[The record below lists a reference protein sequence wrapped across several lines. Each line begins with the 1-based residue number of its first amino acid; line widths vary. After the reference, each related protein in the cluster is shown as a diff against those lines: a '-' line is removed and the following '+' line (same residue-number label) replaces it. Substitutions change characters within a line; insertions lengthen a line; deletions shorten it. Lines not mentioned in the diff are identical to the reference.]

1 MQIKLNNS
9 YQLLSFLLFSL
20 VLNSHIVSGGN
31 SNPETEIIP
40 VIIDSDGA
48 PDDVYAILYLL
59 KHPRISVRAL
69 TLSCGV
75 SYVEEGAQNFV
86 RLLSYLDYN
95 DIPVAAGKETP
106 LYVNHSFPTP
116 WREGSNDFYGLN
128 LPPTETQVSDLNA
141 SELIISLVKASTE
154 NITIVALGP
163 LTNVALAIQSDPSI
177 SEKIELLDIMGGAIN
192 VPGNVGYESDI
203 QNYEA
208 EWNFYVD
215 PHAVDIVLRSDIL
228 ILLVPLDATNQ
239 VPITEEFITKL
250 GNEKRT
256 PEAKIIHQYLNP
268 VLWFWDILTAV
279 ALTDREIV
287 TIQDYHL
294 EVVIDEENHEGETIS
309 IEGES
314 INAQVAID
322 QNNETNRC
330 GHQNKV
336 KFPCVYSNYLLL
348 KGQNHLLLVPII
360 PEIAWIKFLDNFL
373 QNHDC

>member
-9 YQLLSFLLFSL
+9 HPLLSFILFGIL
-20 VLNSHIVSGGN
+20 LNSHIVAGGI
-31 SNPETEIIP
+31 SNPETEIIS

-59 KHPRISVRAL
+59 KHPRISVQAL

-86 RLLSYLDYN
+86 RLMSYLCYD

-116 WREGSNDFYGLN
+116 WREGSKNFYGLN
-128 LPPTETQVSDLNA
+128 LPLTEIQVSDLSA

-177 SEKIELLDIMGGAIN
+177 SDKLELLDIMGGAIN

-203 QNYEA
+203 PNYEA

-215 PHAVDIVLRSDIL
+215 PHALDIVLHSDIP

-250 GNEKRT
+250 GLEKHT
-256 PEAKIIHQYLNP
+256 PEAEIIHQYLNP
-268 VLWFWDILTAV
+268 ELWFWDILTAV

-294 EVVIDEENHEGETIS
+294 EAVIDEENHEGETIP

-322 QNNETNRC
+322 ADREAFET
-330 GHQNKV
+330 
-336 KFPCVYSNYLLL
+336 KFLEIVNPRTTTTTTAPSWTVFLLL
-348 KGQNHLLLVPII
+348 LSLFVMLSWRRREKYS
-360 PEIAWIKFLDNFL
+360 
-373 QNHDC
+373 